1 MKTSILTILVLIT
14 TCVSAETWKP
24 DPKFNIEGSNFVETL
39 TFISGISYALSQSNQ
54 ELKKQRKPSFIC
66 NAPSTIG
73 SKLLMDILNSKY
85 KGSITSEQAIYAII
99 QGLKER
105 YPCK

>member
-1 MKTSILTILVLIT
+1 MKTSILTILLLIST
-14 TCVSAETWKP
+14 SVTAETWKP

-54 ELKKQRKPSFIC
+54 ELKNQRKASFIC
-66 NAPSTIG
+66 NAPNTIG
-73 SKLLMDILNSKY
+73 SKLLMDILNKKH
-85 KGSITSEQAIYAII
+85 KGSITSEQAIYGII
-99 QGLKER
+99 QRLKER